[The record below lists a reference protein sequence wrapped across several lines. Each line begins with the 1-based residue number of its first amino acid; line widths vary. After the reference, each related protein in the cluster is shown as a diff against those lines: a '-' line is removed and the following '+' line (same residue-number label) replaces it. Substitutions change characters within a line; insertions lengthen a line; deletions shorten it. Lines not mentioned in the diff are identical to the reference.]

1 MSQRRDNMARQ
12 RINQRLTET
21 GERERLQEWLRMRL
35 TECGWRENLKD
46 HAKDIVRERGLDNVT
61 VDDLIAELTPQARS
75 SVPDDVKRELL
86 TSIRNFLT
94 EEMPWKS

>member
-12 RINQRLTET
+12 RINQRLTES
-21 GERERLQEWLRMRL
+21 GERERLQEWLRTRL
-35 TECGWRENLKD
+35 TECGWKENLKD

-61 VDDLIAELTPQARS
+61 VDVLIAELTPQARS

-86 TSIRNFLT
+86 SNIRHFLT
-94 EEMPWKS
+94 EDMP

>member
-1 MSQRRDNMARQ
+1 MSQRRDNLARQ
-12 RINQRLTET
+12 RINQRLSES

-35 TECGWRENLKD
+35 TECGWKESLKD

-61 VDDLIAELTPQARS
+61 VDTLIGELTPQARS

-86 TSIRNFLT
+86 TSIKNFLT
-94 EEMPWKS
+94 EEMP